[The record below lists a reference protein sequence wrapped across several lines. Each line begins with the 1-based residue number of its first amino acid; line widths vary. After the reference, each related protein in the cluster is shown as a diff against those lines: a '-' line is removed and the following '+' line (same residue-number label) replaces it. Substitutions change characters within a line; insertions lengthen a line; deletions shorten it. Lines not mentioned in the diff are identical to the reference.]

1 MHVRR
6 CREATEK
13 LAVSRG
19 PAGSARRAGVST
31 RPLRCGR
38 SSPRRST
45 GGARSYTAAPMRWN
59 TRPPRD
65 GGRRLRYASR
75 YAPPPVGTVAAR
87 RSRARAASR
96 VAKRVRTGRAV
107 EGGARGSNGGDGAC
121 ARRGGAGAFPA
132 TLARGLPLA
141 PGLKPRSYLR
151 PSAFNLEPFAAFA
164 GSILHFV
171 FRSFGP
177 GVRYKGVG
185 VYSRLMPAPRA
196 HARLRARWCVFAL
209 TTFALVWSLHA
220 VFSACTPTARRESTH
235 STRASSRE
243 RRDKRRD
250 ERRPRPRRAQRV
262 GPSAPQLMLGGG
274 PSWVT
279 SASFHRVA
287 MMDARPC
294 GAGPTGRLAGSTSSL
309 RRARLFSCPLA
320 PRPL

>member
-1 MHVRR
+1 
-6 CREATEK
+6 
-13 LAVSRG
+13 
-19 PAGSARRAGVST
+19 
-31 RPLRCGR
+31 
-38 SSPRRST
+38 
-45 GGARSYTAAPMRWN
+45 MRWN

-65 GGRRLRYASR
+65 GGRRLRY
-75 YAPPPVGTVAAR
+75 PPRTVAAR
-87 RSRARAASR
+87 RSRARPRAASR

-141 PGLKPRSYLR
+141 PGLKPRSSPSRTERLQPRSRTFRGFRRFDFAFRLPFFR
-151 PSAFNLEPFAAFA
+151 PWGTLQR
-164 GSILHFV
+164 G
-171 FRSFGP
+171 
-177 GVRYKGVG
+177 
-185 VYSRLMPAPRA
+185 
-196 HARLRARWCVFAL
+196 WCVFA
-209 TTFALVWSLHA
+209 FDARAACARVCVHDGASSLSRHLLS
-220 VFSACTPTARRESTH
+220 FGRFMRSSSACTPTARRESTH

-243 RRDKRRD
+243 RRDERRD

>member
-1 MHVRR
+1 
-6 CREATEK
+6 
-13 LAVSRG
+13 
-19 PAGSARRAGVST
+19 
-31 RPLRCGR
+31 
-38 SSPRRST
+38 
-45 GGARSYTAAPMRWN
+45 MRWN
-59 TRPPRD
+59 TCAPA
-65 GGRRLRYASR
+65 GRRTSPPLSPLGPSR
-75 YAPPPVGTVAAR
+75 GPVE
-87 RSRARAASR
+87 
-96 VAKRVRTGRAV
+96 GRAV

-141 PGLKPRSYLR
+141 LLEAGSYLR
-151 PSAFNLEPFAAFA
+151 AELQRRTLRGFRRFDFAFRLPF
-164 GSILHFV
+164 
-171 FRSFGP
+171 FRPWGTVQR
-177 GVRYKGVG
+177 G
-185 VYSRLMPAPRA
+185 
-196 HARLRARWCVFAL
+196 WCVFA
-209 TTFALVWSLHA
+209 FDARAACARVCVHDGASSLSRHLLS
-220 VFSACTPTARRESTH
+220 FGRFMRSSSACTPTARRESIH

-243 RRDKRRD
+243 RRDERRD

>member
-1 MHVRR
+1 
-6 CREATEK
+6 
-13 LAVSRG
+13 
-19 PAGSARRAGVST
+19 
-31 RPLRCGR
+31 
-38 SSPRRST
+38 
-45 GGARSYTAAPMRWN
+45 MRWN
-59 TRPPRD
+59 TRAPREAGNAD
-65 GGRRLRYASR
+65 VHVGGDVASASSVIARDRSRGPWRKGRRGTSL
-75 YAPPPVGTVAAR
+75 VG
-87 RSRARAASR
+87 
-96 VAKRVRTGRAV
+96 
-107 EGGARGSNGGDGAC
+107 GSNGGDGAR
-121 ARRGGAGAFPA
+121 ARRGRAGAFPA

-141 PGLKPRSYLR
+141 RLAKPVHTSDRAR
-151 PSAFNLEPFAAFA
+151 QPRTFRGFRMFDFAFRLPF
-164 GSILHFV
+164 
-171 FRSFGP
+171 FRAFGP

-196 HARLRARWCVFAL
+196 HA
-209 TTFALVWSLHA
+209 
-220 VFSACTPTARRESTH
+220 SACTMVRLRSHDICRFASASRVVSRLVAFSGLHRRACPRRGARAHIPREP
-235 STRASSRE
+235 RLRE
-243 RRDKRRD
+243 RRHERRH

>member
-1 MHVRR
+1 MEHAPPAGRR
-6 CREATEK
+6 TSPPLSPRTA
-13 LAVSRG
+13 SRG
-19 PAGSARRAGVST
+19 P
-31 RPLRCGR
+31 LE
-38 SSPRRST
+38 
-45 GGARSYTAAPMRWN
+45 
-59 TRPPRD
+59 
-65 GGRRLRYASR
+65 
-75 YAPPPVGTVAAR
+75 
-87 RSRARAASR
+87 
-96 VAKRVRTGRAV
+96 GRAV

-141 PGLKPRSYLR
+141 LLEAGSYLR
-151 PSAFNLEPFAAFA
+151 AELQPRTLRGFRRFDFAFRLPF
-164 GSILHFV
+164 
-171 FRSFGP
+171 FRPWGTVQR
-177 GVRYKGVG
+177 G
-185 VYSRLMPAPRA
+185 
-196 HARLRARWCVFAL
+196 WCVFAL
-209 TTFALVWSLHA
+209 DARAACARVCVHDGASSLSRHLLS
-220 VFSACTPTARRESTH
+220 FGRFMRSSSACTPTARRESTH

-243 RRDKRRD
+243 RRDERRD